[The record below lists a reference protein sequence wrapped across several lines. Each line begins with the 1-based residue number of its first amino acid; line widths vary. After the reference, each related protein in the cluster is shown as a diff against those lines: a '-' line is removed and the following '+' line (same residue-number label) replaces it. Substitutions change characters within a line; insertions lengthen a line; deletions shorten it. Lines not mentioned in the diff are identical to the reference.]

1 MDLRLVWVSAS
12 SSAWLSVIALK
23 SPKAT
28 VSDEGSVE
36 PSAMVRAAAVPI
48 MAAPRV
54 PPKSPRGTAELFGGE
69 KRAVPVGGQAP
80 EGGAIDRILQV
91 NQRSGAPGSP
101 YASGGAGA
109 RVP

>member
-36 PSAMVRAAAVPI
+36 PSAMVLDFSSGLGAEAESVLPSVALSVDDSE
-48 MAAPRV
+48 V
-54 PPKSPRGTAELFGGE
+54 VWDRGSVQPSATLSVDWTAEM
-69 KRAVPVGGQAP
+69 
-80 EGGAIDRILQV
+80 
-91 NQRSGAPGSP
+91 
-101 YASGGAGA
+101 
-109 RVP
+109 